1 MKRIPIYAHRGA
13 SAYELE
19 NTIEAF
25 EKAKILKADGIE
37 LDIQVSKDSILV
49 VFHDM
54 DLTRLAGVRKNINE
68 CTFKEL
74 SKYSIGSKFKRI
86 LTTKRILSFNQ
97 LVSWANFENIALNIE
112 LKESVLENPQ
122 ALINEIKTLKLP
134 ANSHF
139 SSFHIELLKIVKEV
153 RPDFETAILVTRKF
167 DWQSLRDLD
176 FIDHVHA
183 HRKYYKQ
190 PYLDACVEA
199 KKGIRFYGIVGKES
213 FLSNPHPS
221 VLGWITDYP
230 DKVRIVQQKNT
241 TNT

>member
-1 MKRIPIYAHRGA
+1 MKNIPIYAHRGA

-19 NTIEAF
+19 NTLEAF
-25 EKAKILKADGIE
+25 EKAKALNADGIE

-68 CTFKEL
+68 CTFQEL
-74 SKYSIGSKFKRI
+74 SKYSIGTRFKRI
-86 LTTKRILSFNQ
+86 LSTKKIMSFSQ
-97 LVSWANFENIALNIE
+97 LVNWANRENIALNVE
-112 LKESVLENPQ
+112 LKESVLANTE
-122 ALINEIKTLKLP
+122 ALKDEIKTLKLP

-139 SSFHIELLKIVKEV
+139 SSFHMELLKIVKEV
-153 RPDFETAILVTRKF
+153 RPDFETAFLVTKKF
-167 DWQSLRDLD
+167 NWQSLRNLD

-190 PYLDACVEA
+190 RYLEACDEA
-199 KKGIRFYGIVGKES
+199 KKGIRFYGIVGSES
-213 FLSNPHPS
+213 FLSNPHPA

-230 DKVRIVQQKNT
+230 DKVRRVQQKNT

>member
-1 MKRIPIYAHRGA
+1 MKPIPIYAHRGA

-25 EKAKILKADGIE
+25 EKAKALKADGIE

-68 CTFKEL
+68 CTFQEL
-74 SKYSIGSKFKRI
+74 SKYSIGTRFKRI
-86 LTTKRILSFNQ
+86 LSTKRIMSFSQ
-97 LVSWANFENIALNIE
+97 LVNWANREKIALNIE
-112 LKESVLENPQ
+112 LKESVLVNPE
-122 ALINEIKTLKLP
+122 ALKNEISELKLP

-153 RPDFETAILVTRKF
+153 RPDFETALLVTKKF
-167 DWQSLRDLD
+167 NWQTLCDLD

-190 PYLDACVEA
+190 RYLSACEEA
-199 KKGIRFYGIVGKES
+199 KKGIRFYGIVGTES
-213 FLSNPHPS
+213 FLSTPHPA
-221 VLGWITDYP
+221 VIGWITDYP
-230 DKVRIVQQKNT
+230 DRIRKVQQKNT